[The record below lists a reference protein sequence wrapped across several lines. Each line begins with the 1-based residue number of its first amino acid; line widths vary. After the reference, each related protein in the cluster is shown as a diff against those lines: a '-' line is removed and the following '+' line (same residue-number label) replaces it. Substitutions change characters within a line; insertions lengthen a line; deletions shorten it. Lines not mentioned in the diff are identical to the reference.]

1 MPYIRRRPKYVRKAR
16 KYAARRRNLRRG
28 RIGRVASVVHR
39 FKRVC
44 KLDNL
49 VVSYNSA
56 TGIGIGSNPAYQFT
70 LNSLPD
76 YSEFV
81 NLYDMYKITGIKL
94 SIAPA
99 AQAITSAVSGTT
111 ATSGFSRVNS
121 VIDFDDNTALAS
133 ENNALQYAT
142 LRTSTYGRTHE
153 RFIKPMLSVSID
165 DQLNATLASAPSRN
179 RWISTEFPE
188 VEHRG
193 IKVWINPPVNTA
205 ASTSMTYSV
214 YATYYLAMKM
224 SK

>member
-1 MPYIRRRPKYVRKAR
+1 MPRAYRRVRNTKASKYRKAR
-16 KYAARRRNLRRG
+16 RNMRRG
-28 RIGRVASVVHR
+28 RIGRIANVVHR
-39 FKRVC
+39 FKRTC
-44 KLDNL
+44 KLDDL
-49 VVSYNSA
+49 KVSFATPS
-56 TGIGIGSNPAYQFT
+56 TGIGANPAYQFT

-94 SIAPA
+94 SIVPA
-99 AQAITSAVSGTT
+99 AQAIVSAVGGST
-111 ATSGFSRVNS
+111 AAIGFSRVHS
-121 VIDFDDNTALAS
+121 VVDFDDNTPLGS

-142 LRTSTYGRTHE
+142 LRTTPYGRTHS
-153 RFIKPMLSVSID
+153 RFIKPQLSVSVD
-165 DQLNATLASAPSRN
+165 GELAATLASAPSRN
-179 RWISTEFPE
+179 RWISTEYPE

-205 ASTSMTYSV
+205 ANCSMTYSV

>member
-1 MPYIRRRPKYVRKAR
+1 MPYRPRRRRALKPKYRKGRRMVRR
-16 KYAARRRNLRRG
+16 SRPRSGLST
-28 RIGRVASVVHR
+28 IHR
-39 FKRVC
+39 FKRTC

-49 VVSYNSA
+49 VVSYNST
-56 TGIGIGSNPAYQFT
+56 TGVGVGSNPAYQFT

-76 YSEFV
+76 YNEFI
-81 NLYDMYKITGIKL
+81 NLYDMYRITGVKL
-94 SIAPA
+94 SIIPA
-99 AQAITSAVSGTT
+99 AQAITSAVSGST
-111 ATSGFSRVNS
+111 ASSGFSRVNS
-121 VIDFDDNTALAS
+121 VIDFDDNTVLAS
-133 ENNALQYAT
+133 ENNALQYST
-142 LRTSTYGRTHE
+142 LRTTGYSRTHS
-153 RFIKPMLSVSID
+153 RYIQPKLSVSID
-165 DQLNATLASAPSRN
+165 DQLNATLASAPSQN